1 MILPLAKDP
10 KRRSDIDEPARTLA
24 MPRRPTSQACAST
37 NCWAIHWLGY
47 RNLRTNVSP
56 SQPPTGKRSTES
68 RSRDRRLR
76 DGADR
81 PTTIGGRRRAF
92 SGFSAVKSA
101 TTPPGDEHFGQVAD
115 RPVMHHRHRP
125 RVLFAHGQ
133 GIAVVV
139 LALGTDRRGVPGQRP
154 RLPRSR
160 RGEPRQIEPAV
171 SGRQSTAELLLIR
184 QRVALRWTH
193 RRRGQFDG
201 LGHGGRPVAAV
212 AGANDDRVEPSGG
225 LVFDL
230 QQCQAALSSNGPQ
243 PRHQCR
249 SVVLGQFPEY
259 PGQYPS
265 SSARRRPAA
274 GRRWV
279 R

>member
-1 MILPLAKDP
+1 
-10 KRRSDIDEPARTLA
+10 
-24 MPRRPTSQACAST
+24 
-37 NCWAIHWLGY
+37 
-47 RNLRTNVSP
+47 
-56 SQPPTGKRSTES
+56 
-68 RSRDRRLR
+68 
-76 DGADR
+76 
-81 PTTIGGRRRAF
+81 
-92 SGFSAVKSA
+92 
-101 TTPPGDEHFGQVAD
+101 
-115 RPVMHHRHRP
+115 MHHRHRP
-125 RVLFAHGQ
+125 RVLFADGQ

-171 SGRQSTAELLLIR
+171 SGRQSTAERCSFARESLFGGHT
-184 QRVALRWTH
+184 VE
-193 RRRGQFDG
+193 RGQFGG

-212 AGANDDRVEPSGG
+212 VGANDDRVEPSGG

-230 QQCQAALSSNGPQ
+230 QQCQATLSSNGPQ

>member
-1 MILPLAKDP
+1 MPVIKSDQRNTVHDP
-10 KRRSDIDEPARTLA
+10 PTRETPKNVPTLTPARTLA
-24 MPRRPTSQACAST
+24 RPRRPTSETRAST

-154 RLPRSR
+154 SLPLRQ

-171 SGRQSTAELLLIR
+171 CGRQST
-184 QRVALRWTH
+184 
-193 RRRGQFDG
+193 D
-201 LGHGGRPVAAV
+201 LGKVAA
-212 AGANDDRVEPSGG
+212 RSPRSSEP
-225 LVFDL
+225 
-230 QQCQAALSSNGPQ
+230 
-243 PRHQCR
+243 RR
-249 SVVLGQFPEY
+249 S
-259 PGQYPS
+259 
-265 SSARRRPAA
+265 R
-274 GRRWV
+274 
-279 R
+279 